1 MRMEYAD
8 ELGAAQKIK
17 VVGVGEKTVDYSG
30 KRVKVSM

>member
-1 MRMEYAD
+1 MPFELD
-8 ELGAAQKIK
+8 ETFESGVNIK